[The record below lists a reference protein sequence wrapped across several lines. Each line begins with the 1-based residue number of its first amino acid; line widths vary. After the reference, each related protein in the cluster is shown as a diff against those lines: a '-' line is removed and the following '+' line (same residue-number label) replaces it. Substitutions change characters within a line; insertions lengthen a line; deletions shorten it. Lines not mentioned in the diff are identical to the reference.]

1 MARVLIADDEESIR
15 LVLSTALSQ
24 AGHDVETAETGGEAL
39 ARLIGGTFDVAI
51 STSACRT

>member
-24 AGHDVETAETGGEAL
+24 AGHDVDIA
-39 ARLIGGTFDVAI
+39 
-51 STSACRT
+51 